1 MTLLTISLAQMDP
14 AWAQPE
20 VNLARTRELA
30 LEAGRR
36 GSDLVLFPELWLS
49 DYDLA
54 HAQKYASAPGSGA
67 FALLSDV
74 ARQGSVHLVGSLLET
89 DGERMYNTAA
99 LFAPRGE
106 LVAAYRKTHLF
117 APMGEVRYL
126 HSGNELP
133 VFDLPWGRCALAIC
147 YDLRFP
153 EVFSHYA
160 AAGARIAFLVAQWPL
175 RRVAHW
181 QTLIRARAI
190 ENQMFV
196 AACNR
201 VGQAGDERFGGHS
214 VICNPWGQEV
224 VEGGEN
230 EVLLT
235 AQIDL
240 ALVEQVRTQSPFLA
254 DRRPELY
261 RGYLTGRRGTTP
273 GGHTHNRRE

>member
-1 MTLLTISLAQMDP
+1 MTLLTISLAQMDL

-30 LEAGRR
+30 IEAGRR
-36 GSDLVLFPELWLS
+36 GSDLILFPELWLS

-54 HAQKYASAPGSGA
+54 HAAKYASTPGSGA
-67 FALLSDV
+67 FSLLSDV
-74 ARQGSVHLVGSLLET
+74 ARQGGAHLLGSLLET
-89 DGERMYNTAA
+89 DGKYTYNTAA

-106 LVAAYRKTHLF
+106 LVAVYRKTHLF

-126 HSGNELP
+126 HSGDELP
-133 VFDLPWGRCALAIC
+133 VFDLPWGRCALAVC

-153 EVFSHYA
+153 EVFRRYA
-160 AAGARIAFLVAQWPL
+160 EAGAHIVFLVAQWPL
-175 RRVAHW
+175 RRIAHW

-196 AACNR
+196 AGCNR
-201 VGQAGDERFGGHS
+201 VGQTGDERFGGHS
-214 VICNPWGQEV
+214 MICNPWGQEI
-224 VEGGEN
+224 VEGGED

-235 AQIDL
+235 ATIDL
-240 ALVEQVRTQSPFLA
+240 ALVEQVRTQSPFFA

-261 RGYLTGRRGTTP
+261 Q
-273 GGHTHNRRE
+273 

>member
-1 MTLLTISLAQMDP
+1 MTRLTISLAQIDL
-14 AWAQPE
+14 AWAKPE
-20 VNLARTRELA
+20 LNLARTRELA
-30 LEAGRR
+30 VEAGRR

-54 HAQKYASAPGSGA
+54 HAPKYASAPGSGA

-74 ARQGSVHLVGSLLET
+74 ARQSGIHLLGSLLET

-99 LFAPRGE
+99 LFAPDGE
-106 LVAAYRKTHLF
+106 LVVTYRKTHLF

-126 HSGNELP
+126 TPGDALP

-153 EVFSHYA
+153 EVFSRYA
-160 AAGARIAFLVAQWPL
+160 AAGARIVFLVAQWPL
-175 RRVAHW
+175 RRWTHL
-181 QTLIRARAI
+181 QTLVRARAI
-190 ENQMFV
+190 ENQIFV

-201 VGQAGDERFGGHS
+201 VGEAGGERFGGHS
-214 VICNPWGQEV
+214 VICDPWGQPA
-224 VEGGEN
+224 VEAGED

-235 AQIDL
+235 AMIDL
-240 ALVEQVRTQSPFLA
+240 SLVEQMRAQLPFFA

-261 RGYLTGRRGTTP
+261 
-273 GGHTHNRRE
+273 HC